1 MHSYYFKCFAKRF
14 TILKSR
20 VLGCLFDGIM
30 PFKETG
36 LRSLKISACAISSVA
51 IVEVVLGLAVGSLA
65 ILSDGM
71 HALLDAVS
79 MFILLVAARASI
91 KPPDEEHMYGH
102 EKIAPLGGLIGG
114 VILFG
119 TAIFLTIRAVQR
131 LLHGEPINQEWEL
144 AGYAAIGYTFC
155 IDILR
160 IKVLHTVETE
170 SVTVKAGF
178 YHALA
183 DFGSTIVALL
193 GFGLATIG
201 LPASDAV
208 VSLVLSA
215 AIGYLSIRLVRASG
229 MELSDAISRDVAEKV
244 RKEIASIMGVSNVK
258 GLRVRRAGDK
268 TFVEATIQVPDY
280 MGLEEAHALASQVE
294 DKLKIVL
301 GNAEVLIHVEPP
313 EKEMLTPQLV
323 EKLAGEVE
331 GVKEV
336 HDVNV
341 VYSHGKLYVTL
352 HAYVDPSLSVS
363 EAHELAEKIE
373 SKLSEKLENIG
384 NVTVHIE
391 PFDAKQ
397 RGPAVDEREIQQ
409 VIYRTAESL
418 QKVFTVKRI
427 VTYVVGGKRYINIDC
442 CFASQITIEEA
453 HKVASKIENGVKRRF
468 TETIVTVHM
477 EPKKGE

>member
-1 MHSYYFKCFAKRF
+1 MNNAFKRD
-14 TILKSR
+14 R
-20 VLGCLFDGIM
+20 
-30 PFKETG
+30 
-36 LRSLKISACAISSVA
+36 LRSLKISAIAISSVV

-65 ILSDGM
+65 ILSDGV
-71 HALLDAVS
+71 HALLDAVT
-79 MFILLVAARASI
+79 MLILLVAAKASL

-102 EKIAPLGGLIGG
+102 EKIEPLGGLIGG

-119 TAIFLTIRAVQR
+119 TGILLIIRAVQR
-131 LLHGEPINQEWEL
+131 LLHGEPLNQEWEL
-144 AGYAAIGYTFC
+144 VGFAAIGYTFC

-160 IKVLHTVETE
+160 VRVLHSVEME

-183 DFGSTIVALL
+183 DLGSTLIALL
-193 GFGLATIG
+193 GFGLATLG
-201 LPASDAV
+201 FPVSDAV
-208 VSLVLSA
+208 ASLILSA
-215 AIGYLSIRLVRASG
+215 AIGYLSIRLVKTSG

-244 RKEIASIMGVSNVK
+244 RKEIASTIGVSNVK

-280 MGLEEAHALASQVE
+280 IGLEEAHTLATHVE
-294 DKLKIVL
+294 DKLKKAL
-301 GNAEVLIHVEPP
+301 RNAEVLIHVEPP
-313 EKEMLTPQLV
+313 EKEILTPQLV
-323 EKLAGEVE
+323 EKLAREVE

-336 HDVNV
+336 HEVNV

-373 SKLSEKLENIG
+373 GRLSEKLENIG

-391 PFDAKQ
+391 PFDMKQ

-409 VIYRTAESL
+409 VIYKTAESL
-418 QKVFTVKRI
+418 QQVFSVKRI

-442 CFASQITIEEA
+442 CFTSQITIEEA

-468 TETIVTVHM
+468 TETIVTVHV
-477 EPKKGE
+477 EPKKEGV

>member
-1 MHSYYFKCFAKRF
+1 
-14 TILKSR
+14 
-20 VLGCLFDGIM
+20 M
-30 PFKETG
+30 PLKETG
-36 LRSLKISACAISSVA
+36 LRSLKISAIAISSVV

-65 ILSDGM
+65 ILSDGV
-71 HALLDAVS
+71 HALLDAVT
-79 MFILLVAARASI
+79 MLILLVAAKASL

-102 EKIAPLGGLIGG
+102 EKIEPLGGLIGG

-119 TAIFLTIRAVQR
+119 TGILLIIRAVQR
-131 LLHGEPINQEWEL
+131 LLHGEPLNQEWEL
-144 AGYAAIGYTFC
+144 VGFAAIGYTFC

-160 IKVLHTVETE
+160 VRVLHSVEME

-183 DFGSTIVALL
+183 DLGSTLIALL
-193 GFGLATIG
+193 GFGLATLG
-201 LPASDAV
+201 FPVSDAV
-208 VSLVLSA
+208 ASLILSA
-215 AIGYLSIRLVRASG
+215 AIGYLSIRLVKTSG

-244 RKEIASIMGVSNVK
+244 RKEIASTIGVSNVK

-280 MGLEEAHALASQVE
+280 IGLEEAHTLATHVE
-294 DKLKIVL
+294 DKLKKVL
-301 GNAEVLIHVEPP
+301 RNAEVLIHVEPP
-313 EKEMLTPQLV
+313 EKEILTPQLV
-323 EKLAGEVE
+323 EKLAREVE

-336 HDVNV
+336 HEVNV

-352 HAYVDPSLSVS
+352 HAYVDPSLSIS

-373 SKLSEKLENIG
+373 GRLSEKLENVS

-391 PFDAKQ
+391 PFDMKQ

-409 VIYRTAESL
+409 VIYKTAENL
-418 QKVFTVKRI
+418 QQVFSVKRI
-427 VTYVVGGKRYINIDC
+427 VTYIVGGKRYINIDC
-442 CFASQITIEEA
+442 CFTSQISIEEA

-477 EPKKGE
+477 EPKKEGV

>member
-1 MHSYYFKCFAKRF
+1 
-14 TILKSR
+14 
-20 VLGCLFDGIM
+20 M
-30 PFKETG
+30 PLKETG
-36 LRSLKISACAISSVA
+36 LRSLKISAIAISSVV

-65 ILSDGM
+65 ILSDGV
-71 HALLDAVS
+71 HALLDAVT
-79 MFILLVAARASI
+79 MLILLVAAKASL

-102 EKIAPLGGLIGG
+102 EKIEPLGGLIGG

-119 TAIFLTIRAVQR
+119 TGILLIIRAVQR
-131 LLHGEPINQEWEL
+131 LLHGEPLNQEWEL
-144 AGYAAIGYTFC
+144 VGFAAIGYTFC

-160 IKVLHTVETE
+160 VKVLHPVEME

-183 DFGSTIVALL
+183 DLGSTLIALL
-193 GFGLATIG
+193 GFGLATLG
-201 LPASDAV
+201 FPVSDAIA
-208 VSLVLSA
+208 SLILSA
-215 AIGYLSIRLVRASG
+215 AIGYLSIRLVKTSG

-244 RKEIASIMGVSNVK
+244 RKEIASTIGVSNVK

-280 MGLEEAHALASQVE
+280 IGLEEAHTLATHVE
-294 DKLKIVL
+294 DKLKKAL
-301 GNAEVLIHVEPP
+301 RNAEVLIHVEPP
-313 EKEMLTPQLV
+313 EKEILTPQLV
-323 EKLAGEVE
+323 EKLAREVE

-336 HDVNV
+336 HEVNV
-341 VYSHGKLYVTL
+341 VYSRGKLYVTL

-373 SKLSEKLENIG
+373 GRLSEKLENVS

-391 PFDAKQ
+391 PFNMKQ
-397 RGPAVDEREIQQ
+397 RGPVVDEREIQQ
-409 VIYRTAESL
+409 VIYKTAESL
-418 QKVFTVKRI
+418 QQVFSVKRI
-427 VTYVVGGKRYINIDC
+427 VTYIVGGKRYINIDC
-442 CFASQITIEEA
+442 CFTSQISIEEA

-477 EPKKGE
+477 EPKKEGV

>member
-1 MHSYYFKCFAKRF
+1 MP
-14 TILKSR
+14 LKE
-20 VLGCLFDGIM
+20 I
-30 PFKETG
+30 G
-36 LRSLKISACAISSVA
+36 LRSLKISAIAISSVV

-65 ILSDGM
+65 ILSDGV
-71 HALLDAVS
+71 HALLDAVT
-79 MFILLVAARASI
+79 MLILLVAAKASL

-102 EKIAPLGGLIGG
+102 EKIEPLGGLIGG

-119 TAIFLTIRAVQR
+119 TGILLIIRAVQR
-131 LLHGEPINQEWEL
+131 LLHGEPLNQEWEL
-144 AGYAAIGYTFC
+144 VGFAAIGYTFC

-160 IKVLHTVETE
+160 VRVLHSVEME

-183 DFGSTIVALL
+183 DLGSTLIALL
-193 GFGLATIG
+193 GFGLATLG
-201 LPASDAV
+201 FPVSDAIA
-208 VSLVLSA
+208 SLILSA
-215 AIGYLSIRLVRASG
+215 AIGYLSIRLVKTSG

-244 RKEIASIMGVSNVK
+244 RKEIASTIGVSNVK

-280 MGLEEAHALASQVE
+280 IGLEEAHTLATYVE
-294 DKLKIVL
+294 DKLKKAL
-301 GNAEVLIHVEPP
+301 RNAEVLIHVEPP
-313 EKEMLTPQLV
+313 EKEILTPQLV
-323 EKLAGEVE
+323 EKLAREVE

-336 HDVNV
+336 HEVNV

-352 HAYVDPSLSVS
+352 HAYVDPSLSIS

-373 SKLSEKLENIG
+373 GRLSEKLESVS

-391 PFDAKQ
+391 PFDMKQ

-409 VIYRTAESL
+409 VIYKTAENL
-418 QKVFTVKRI
+418 QQVFSVKRI

-442 CFASQITIEEA
+442 CFTNQISIEEA

-477 EPKKGE
+477 EPKKEGV

>member
-1 MHSYYFKCFAKRF
+1 M
-14 TILKSR
+14 
-20 VLGCLFDGIM
+20 LGSLLDEVM
-30 PFKETG
+30 PLKETG
-36 LRSLKISACAISSVA
+36 LRSLKISALAISSVV

-79 MFILLVAARASI
+79 MFILLVAAKASI

-102 EKIAPLGGLIGG
+102 EKIEPLGGLIGG
-114 VILFG
+114 VVLFG
-119 TAIFLTIRAVQR
+119 TAVFLTIRAVQR
-131 LLHGEPINQEWEL
+131 LLYGEPLNQEWEL
-144 AGYAAIGYTFC
+144 AGFAAIGYTFC

-160 IKVLHTVETE
+160 IKVLRAVEME
-170 SVTVKAGF
+170 SVTIKAGF

-183 DFGSTIVALL
+183 DFGSTLIALL

-201 LPASDAV
+201 FPISDAAA
-208 VSLVLSA
+208 SLVLSF
-215 AIGYLSIRLVRASG
+215 AIGYLSIRLVKASG
-229 MELSDAISRDVAEKV
+229 MELSDAISRDVADKV
-244 RKEIASIMGVSNVK
+244 RKEIASTIGASKVK

-280 MGLEEAHALASQVE
+280 MGLEEAHTLASQVE
-294 DKLKIVL
+294 DKLKKAL

-313 EKEMLTPQLV
+313 EKEMPTPKLV
-323 EKLAGEVE
+323 EKWAGEVE

-336 HDVNV
+336 HEVNV
-341 VYSHGKLYVTL
+341 VYSHGKLYITL
-352 HAYVDPSLSVS
+352 HAYVDPFLSLN
-363 EAHELAEKIE
+363 EAHALAEKIE
-373 SKLSEKLENIG
+373 GRLSEKLENIG

-409 VIYRTAESL
+409 VIYKTAESL
-418 QKVFTVKRI
+418 QQVFSVKRI
-427 VTYVVGGKRYINIDC
+427 VTYIVGGKRYINIDC
-442 CFASQITIEEA
+442 CFTSQITIEEA
-453 HKVASKIENGVKRRF
+453 HKVASKIENGIKRRF

-477 EPKKGE
+477 EPKRGE

>member
-1 MHSYYFKCFAKRF
+1 
-14 TILKSR
+14 
-20 VLGCLFDGIM
+20 M
-30 PFKETG
+30 PLKETG
-36 LRSLKISACAISSVA
+36 LRSLKISAIAISSVV
-51 IVEVVLGLAVGSLA
+51 IVEVALGLVVGSLA

-71 HALLDAVS
+71 HALLDAVT
-79 MFILLVAARASI
+79 MFILLVAAKASI

-102 EKIAPLGGLIGG
+102 EKIEPLGGLIGG

-131 LLHGEPINQEWEL
+131 LLHGEPLNQEWEL
-144 AGYAAIGYTFC
+144 AGFAAIGYTFC

-160 IKVLHTVETE
+160 IKVLHPVEME

-183 DFGSTIVALL
+183 DFGSTLIALL

-201 LPASDAV
+201 LRASDAV
-208 VSLVLSA
+208 ASLILSV
-215 AIGYLSIRLVRASG
+215 AIGYLSIKLVKASG
-229 MELSDAISRDVAEKV
+229 MELSDAVSREVADKV
-244 RKEIASIMGVSNVK
+244 RKEIASTLGVANVK

-280 MGLEEAHALASQVE
+280 MGLEEAHALATQVE
-294 DKLKIVL
+294 NKLKKAL

-313 EKEMLTPQLV
+313 EKEILTPQLV
-323 EKLAGEVE
+323 EKLAGGVE

-336 HDVNV
+336 HEVNV

-373 SKLSEKLENIG
+373 GRLSEKLENIG

-391 PFDAKQ
+391 PFDTKQ
-397 RGPAVDEREIQQ
+397 RGPAVDEGEIQQ
-409 VIYRTAESL
+409 VIYKTAASF
-418 QKVFTVKRI
+418 QQMFTVKRL
-427 VTYVVGGKRYINIDC
+427 VTYVVNGKRYINIDC
-442 CFASQITIEEA
+442 CFTSQITIEEA
-453 HKVASKIENGVKRRF
+453 HKVASKIENGVKRKF

-477 EPKKGE
+477 EPKKEE

>member
-1 MHSYYFKCFAKRF
+1 
-14 TILKSR
+14 
-20 VLGCLFDGIM
+20 M
-30 PFKETG
+30 PLKETG
-36 LRSLKISACAISSVA
+36 LRSLKISAIAISSVV

-65 ILSDGM
+65 ILSDGV
-71 HALLDAVS
+71 HALLDAVT
-79 MFILLVAARASI
+79 MLILLVAAKASL

-102 EKIAPLGGLIGG
+102 EKIEPLGGLIGG

-119 TAIFLTIRAVQR
+119 TGILLIIRAVQR
-131 LLHGEPINQEWEL
+131 LLHGEPLNQEWEL
-144 AGYAAIGYTFC
+144 VGFAAIGYTFC

-160 IKVLHTVETE
+160 VRVLHSVEME

-183 DFGSTIVALL
+183 DLGSTLIALL
-193 GFGLATIG
+193 GFGLATLG
-201 LPASDAV
+201 FPVSDAIA
-208 VSLVLSA
+208 SLILSA
-215 AIGYLSIRLVRASG
+215 AIGYLSIRLVKTSG

-244 RKEIASIMGVSNVK
+244 RKEIASTIGVSNVK

-280 MGLEEAHALASQVE
+280 IGLEEAHTLATHVE
-294 DKLKIVL
+294 DKLKKVL
-301 GNAEVLIHVEPP
+301 RNAEVLIHVEPP
-313 EKEMLTPQLV
+313 EKEILTPQLV
-323 EKLAGEVE
+323 EKLAREVE

-336 HDVNV
+336 HEVNV

-352 HAYVDPSLSVS
+352 HAYVDPSLSIS

-373 SKLSEKLENIG
+373 GRLSEKLESVS

-391 PFDAKQ
+391 PFDMKQ

-409 VIYRTAESL
+409 VIYKTAENL
-418 QKVFTVKRI
+418 QQVFSVKRI

-442 CFASQITIEEA
+442 CFTSQISIEEA

-477 EPKKGE
+477 EPKKERV

>member
-1 MHSYYFKCFAKRF
+1 
-14 TILKSR
+14 
-20 VLGCLFDGIM
+20 M
-30 PFKETG
+30 PLKETG
-36 LRSLKISACAISSVA
+36 LRSLKISAIAISSVV

-65 ILSDGM
+65 ILSDGV
-71 HALLDAVS
+71 HALLDAVT
-79 MFILLVAARASI
+79 MLILLVAAKASL

-102 EKIAPLGGLIGG
+102 EKIEPLGGLIGG

-119 TAIFLTIRAVQR
+119 TGILLIIRAVQR
-131 LLHGEPINQEWEL
+131 LLHGEPLNQEWEL
-144 AGYAAIGYTFC
+144 VGFAAIGYTFC

-160 IKVLHTVETE
+160 VRVLHSVEME

-183 DFGSTIVALL
+183 DLGSTLIALL
-193 GFGLATIG
+193 GFGLATLG
-201 LPASDAV
+201 FPVSDAIA
-208 VSLVLSA
+208 SLILSA
-215 AIGYLSIRLVRASG
+215 AIGYLSIRLVKTSG

-244 RKEIASIMGVSNVK
+244 RKEIASTIGVSNVK

-280 MGLEEAHALASQVE
+280 IGLEEAHTLATHVE
-294 DKLKIVL
+294 DKLKKVL
-301 GNAEVLIHVEPP
+301 RNAEVLIHVEPP
-313 EKEMLTPQLV
+313 EKEILTPQLV
-323 EKLAGEVE
+323 EKLAREVE

-336 HDVNV
+336 HEVNV

-352 HAYVDPSLSVS
+352 HAYVDPSLSIS

-373 SKLSEKLENIG
+373 GRLSEKLESVS

-391 PFDAKQ
+391 PFDMKQ

-409 VIYRTAESL
+409 VIYKTAENL
-418 QKVFTVKRI
+418 QQVFSVKRI

-442 CFASQITIEEA
+442 CFTSQISIEEA

-477 EPKKGE
+477 EPKKEGV

>member
-1 MHSYYFKCFAKRF
+1 MP
-14 TILKSR
+14 LKE
-20 VLGCLFDGIM
+20 I
-30 PFKETG
+30 G
-36 LRSLKISACAISSVA
+36 LRSLKISAIAISSVV

-65 ILSDGM
+65 ILSDGV
-71 HALLDAVS
+71 HALLDAVT
-79 MFILLVAARASI
+79 MLILLVAAKASL

-102 EKIAPLGGLIGG
+102 EKIEPLGGLIGG

-119 TAIFLTIRAVQR
+119 TGILLIIRAVQR
-131 LLHGEPINQEWEL
+131 LLHGEPLNQEWEL
-144 AGYAAIGYTFC
+144 VGFAAIGYTFC

-160 IKVLHTVETE
+160 VRVLHSVEME

-183 DFGSTIVALL
+183 DLGSTLIALL
-193 GFGLATIG
+193 GFGLATLG
-201 LPASDAV
+201 FPVSDAIA
-208 VSLVLSA
+208 SLILSA
-215 AIGYLSIRLVRASG
+215 AIGYLSIRLVKTSG

-244 RKEIASIMGVSNVK
+244 RKEIASTIGVSNVK

-280 MGLEEAHALASQVE
+280 IGLEEAHTLATHVE
-294 DKLKIVL
+294 DKLKKAL
-301 GNAEVLIHVEPP
+301 RNAEVLIHVEPP
-313 EKEMLTPQLV
+313 EKEILTPQLV
-323 EKLAGEVE
+323 EKLAREVE

-336 HDVNV
+336 HEVNV

-352 HAYVDPSLSVS
+352 HAYVDPSLSIS

-373 SKLSEKLENIG
+373 GRLNEKLESVS

-391 PFDAKQ
+391 PFDMKQ

-409 VIYRTAESL
+409 VIYKTAENL
-418 QKVFTVKRI
+418 QQVFSVKRI

-442 CFASQITIEEA
+442 CFTNQISIEEA

-477 EPKKGE
+477 EPKKEGV

>member
-1 MHSYYFKCFAKRF
+1 
-14 TILKSR
+14 
-20 VLGCLFDGIM
+20 M
-30 PFKETG
+30 PLKETG
-36 LRSLKISACAISSVA
+36 LRSLKISAIAISSVV
-51 IVEVVLGLAVGSLA
+51 IVEVALGLVVGSLA

-71 HALLDAVS
+71 HALLDAVT
-79 MFILLVAARASI
+79 MFILLVAAKASI

-102 EKIAPLGGLIGG
+102 EKIEPLGGLIGG

-131 LLHGEPINQEWEL
+131 LLHGEPLNQEWEL
-144 AGYAAIGYTFC
+144 AGFAAIGYTFC

-160 IKVLHTVETE
+160 IKVLHPVEME

-183 DFGSTIVALL
+183 DLGSTLIALL

-201 LPASDAV
+201 LRASDAV
-208 VSLVLSA
+208 ASLILSV
-215 AIGYLSIRLVRASG
+215 AIGYLSIKLVKASG
-229 MELSDAISRDVAEKV
+229 MELSDAVSREVADKV
-244 RKEIASIMGVSNVK
+244 RKEIASALEVSNVK

-280 MGLEEAHALASQVE
+280 MGLEEAHALATQVE
-294 DKLKIVL
+294 NKLKKAL

-313 EKEMLTPQLV
+313 EKEILTSQLV
-323 EKLAGEVE
+323 EKLAGGVE

-336 HDVNV
+336 HEVNV

-373 SKLSEKLENIG
+373 GRLSEKLENIG

-391 PFDAKQ
+391 PFDMKQ
-397 RGPAVDEREIQQ
+397 RGPAVDEGEIQQ
-409 VIYRTAESL
+409 VIYKTAASF
-418 QKVFTVKRI
+418 QQMFTVKRL
-427 VTYVVGGKRYINIDC
+427 VTYVVNGKRYINIDC
-442 CFASQITIEEA
+442 CFTSQITIEEA
-453 HKVASKIENGVKRRF
+453 HKVASKIENGVKRKF

-477 EPKKGE
+477 EPKKEE